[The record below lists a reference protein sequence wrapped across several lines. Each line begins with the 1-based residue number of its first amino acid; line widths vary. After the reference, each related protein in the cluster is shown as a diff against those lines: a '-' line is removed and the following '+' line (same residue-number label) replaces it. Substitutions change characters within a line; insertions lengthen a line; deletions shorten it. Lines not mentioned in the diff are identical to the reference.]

1 MERTLLH
8 QPGNNNSLS
17 IDQFLLQNLVFSY
30 QKIDFIFKVSSTLHT
45 LKKYNA
51 KKLYCLFNKNF
62 IMEGIRNNN

>member
-45 LKKYNA
+45 LKKYNG
-51 KKLYCLFNKNF
+51 KNC
-62 IMEGIRNNN
+62 IVYLTKTLLWRE